1 LLVLSRSRRGV
12 LFWFVFFFWVLVGD
26 CLGVGV
32 SRCPLGFVLWGGG
45 GVLVS
50 EFEVY
55 AAWLMGVSF
64 GIWIWRMG
72 MAL

>member
-1 LLVLSRSRRGV
+1 LCCLL
-12 LFWFVFFFWVLVGD
+12 WVG
-26 CLGVGV
+26 CLCGVGFF
-32 SRCPLGFVLWGGG
+32 CCFFGFVLGVGG